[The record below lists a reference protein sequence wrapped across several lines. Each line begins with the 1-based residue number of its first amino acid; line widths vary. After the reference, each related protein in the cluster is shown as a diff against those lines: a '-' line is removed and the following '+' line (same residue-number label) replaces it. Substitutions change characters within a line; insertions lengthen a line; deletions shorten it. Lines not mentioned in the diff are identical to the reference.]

1 MAIQTIQIKKLLL
14 ITMLM
19 CSSSALMA
27 QSFYKWVDQHGSTHY
42 TTTPPPKNAKK
53 LSKVDTYHHP
63 QSKATTPTQPSN
75 PNQNTSPQA
84 APNQMDQQQQEA
96 NAALEQ
102 GRTRL

>member
-1 MAIQTIQIKKLLL
+1 MSIQTIYIQKLLL
-14 ITMLM
+14 ITALM

-63 QSKATTPTQPSN
+63 QSKATKPAQPSN
-75 PNQNTSPQA
+75 QNPNTPPQT

>member
-1 MAIQTIQIKKLLL
+1 MSIQTIYMKKLLL
-14 ITMLM
+14 ITALM

-84 APNQMDQQQQEA
+84 APSRMEQQQQEA